1 MTIVLTA
8 IIVDDEPNSLNALK
22 NKLSRYCPE
31 VSLIAECA
39 SAEEGI
45 RVIEERHPD
54 IVFLDVEMPRMNGF
68 VMLQHLSNRDF
79 ELIFTT
85 AYDQYAIEAIRASA
99 LDYLVKPVE
108 VVELKASV
116 DRAIQKR
123 HLPEG
128 TTRIET
134 LLHNLISDNRTTRRI
149 AIPSMEG
156 FQFVDTDSIQY
167 LEAFSNYTILYMQGN
182 QKITVSRTLKDFEE
196 LLPPAVFIRI
206 HHSYIINKYQVARY
220 IKGEGGQV
228 VMNNGKVLDVARRKK
243 DDFLRVFD
251 KL

>member
-8 IIVDDEPNSLNALK
+8 VIVDDEPNSLNALK
-22 NKLSRYCPE
+22 NKLSRHCPE
-31 VSLIAECA
+31 VRLMAECA

-45 RVIEERHPD
+45 RVIEEQHPD

-68 VMLQHLSNRDF
+68 VLLQRLVHRDF

-108 VVELKASV
+108 VDELKAAV
-116 DRAIQKR
+116 VRAIRKR
-123 HLPEG
+123 QLPAEDA
-128 TTRIET
+128 RIET
-134 LLHNLISDNRTTRRI
+134 LLHNLVTENRGAKRI
-149 AIPSMEG
+149 AIPSLEG
-156 FQFVDTDSIQY
+156 FQFVDTDNIQY
-167 LEAFSNYTILYMQGN
+167 LEAYSNYTVIYLQGN

-196 LLPPAVFIRI
+196 LLPAAIFIRI
-206 HHSYIINKYQVARY
+206 HHSYIVNKFQVARY

-228 VMNNGKVLDVARRKK
+228 VMSDGKVLDVARRKK
-243 DDFLRVFD
+243 DDFLTAFD

>member
-1 MTIVLTA
+1 MTEALTA

-22 NKLSRYCPE
+22 NKLGRYCPE
-31 VSLIAECA
+31 ICLIAECT
-39 SAEEGI
+39 SPEEGI
-45 RVIEERHPD
+45 REINDRHPD

-68 VMLQHLSNRDF
+68 VLLQQLANRDF

-108 VVELKASV
+108 VEELKASV
-116 DRAIQKR
+116 DRALRKR
-123 HLPEG
+123 HLPAG
-128 TTRIET
+128 AVRIET
-134 LLHNLISDNRTTRRI
+134 LLHNLVTENRGARRI

-156 FQFVDTDSIQY
+156 FQLVDTDSIQY
-167 LEAFSNYTILYMQGN
+167 LEAFSNYTILYIQGN
-182 QKITVSRTLKDFEE
+182 QKVTVSRTLKDFEE
-196 LLPPAVFIRI
+196 LLPAAVFIRI
-206 HHSYIINKYQVARY
+206 HHSYIINKNQVSKY

-228 VMNNGKVLDVARRKK
+228 VMTNGKVLDVARRKK
-243 DDFLRVFD
+243 DDFLKAFD